1 MRRVLPKIVGRLG
14 PYILRIWFSTIR
26 MRWVGGAFI
35 HPDPATRRPA
45 IGVFWHQRL
54 LCFPYSHGRY
64 QPRIL
69 ISQSRD
75 GDMIASVARGMGCV
89 PIRGSSRRGKVEA
102 MRGLLAEAKSGYDMA
117 ITPDG
122 PLGPLH
128 VFQTGAVYLASQTG
142 LPVVPLSV
150 SYGRCWRF
158 KSWDRFILPWPFTW
172 GVLHVGEA
180 ISVPPGLDA
189 AGLEVWRTR
198 LEAVLREHTDTT
210 DARARE
216 LYRIGRA
223 SRGL

>member
-223 SRGL
+223 SRRL